1 MQNSDPRPAVAG
13 DLPDY
18 PLIARA
24 LVATRCELMPERW
37 HKGALAVDALGR
49 ETEPNDCASVAWCA
63 QGILLRYVLAGSNA
77 TIRAAINLLHRTAS
91 RLSDGCHETLFAF
104 NDDPATTFADID
116 RLLAAALAEASRL
129 ASLSTDGREL
139 APNPVMIDTDQGSQ
153 WLERVD

>member
-1 MQNSDPRPAVAG
+1 MRNSDPRPAVAG

-24 LVATRCELMPERW
+24 LVATRREFMPERW
-37 HKGALAVDALGR
+37 HKGAPAVDALGR
-49 ETEPNDCASVAWCA
+49 ETEPSDGASVAWCA

-91 RLSDGCHETLFAF
+91 RLSDGRHETLFAF

-139 APNPVMIDTDQGSQ
+139 APSPVMIDTDQRSQ
-153 WLERVD
+153 WRESVN